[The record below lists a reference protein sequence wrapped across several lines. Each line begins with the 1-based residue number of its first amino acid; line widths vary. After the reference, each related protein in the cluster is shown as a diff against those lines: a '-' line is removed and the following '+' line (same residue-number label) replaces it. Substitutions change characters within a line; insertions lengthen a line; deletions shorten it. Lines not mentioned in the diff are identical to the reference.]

1 MARGAFIGPVE
12 PGFSLPVL
20 ERIAPPPPPSLV
32 AARIDKHTESGD
44 VVVDLDAR
52 GGWVARAAIDAGRRA
67 VSIESGPL
75 TRLLAELVLRT
86 PDVRHLDAAFQA
98 MAASAHGKTNLR
110 QSLAEL
116 FASHC
121 ATCGRPVVLDD
132 VGWAVPAD
140 AGPESLP
147 VPLNKHYRCTTCR
160 DQQGGGEGREAPLD
174 DHDRTLAAAAEAAT
188 LRRALADRF
197 ALPSGHDEL
206 AEQMLALHTD
216 RQLVSL
222 AAILAAIEGEL
233 RAEPVEAGLRL
244 AFMQAV
250 LPASRLATHHGRTAT
265 LRIVAGRVRLP
276 AGPWRERNPWLAFEE
291 GLRQVRAFVQ
301 RLEAQPGEHLQARF
315 GADLRSLAEGSASA
329 VLRLVGTETLTALRA
344 ESEAA
349 DLAGRPVR
357 PKLRLVLCQPPV
369 RPTPESVALT
379 FHATAWTLGRKA
391 SATVPIDV
399 LLSSARR
406 GRWAWQTAT
415 LRGSLSG
422 IEPVLERDGRAVV
435 LVDGTGP
442 EPLVAASLAAVGAGF
457 RLISAR
463 LAEPEE
469 GHGGVIELIPPGA
482 PLPPP
487 ARTRANVPL
496 PAMPGG
502 AGDPTVVP
510 GSGMFTPPERVDGRP
525 FSATA
530 AARIVSDTTIELLQQ
545 RGEPARTERL
555 LGEILVALD
564 RSGLLRAFAELPV
577 SAEQEAET
585 RVEPKAGPP
594 EPPEPAEAE
603 PSEAAEAAA
612 SDASAADPLDDPLDD
627 PFAPVAFHIDPAA
640 EPSSG
645 ANGRGNGPGRA
656 RHAAAATAP
665 LDQVDRLVALIRD
678 ELARAGKRRLVEV
691 EPDSWWL
698 ADREDRGSAAAPLA
712 DRVEW
717 AVYSLLSTG
726 GTLSEAG
733 FFERMAT
740 LFSGNEQ
747 PDEAIVRA
755 CLDSYRSPESTS
767 DHLATDEDVLRRSQE
782 HGELLASLADAGH
795 RLGMH
800 VWLGLRE
807 QARRVGEGRLG
818 DRLSEAERD
827 VHLPVITRAP
837 AEALQAVDCIWYVR
851 DRAVFMF
858 EVEWTAMLGE
868 RIIRRH
874 ARIPPD
880 EQLVRFLVVP
890 PERSE
895 LVRHKIERS
904 PLLRSA
910 MADGNWHIL
919 KSKHLATFMAGDPLD
934 LAALEPFLG
943 LDPPAEA
950 SAEQLPLFGA
960 GRYA

>member
-1 MARGAFIGPVE
+1 MARGAFIGRVD

-32 AARIDKHTESGD
+32 AARIDRHTQAGD

-67 VSIESGPL
+67 VSLESGPL

-98 MAASAHGKTNLR
+98 LAASARGKT
-110 QSLAEL
+110 SLKVALGEL
-116 FASHC
+116 FASNC
-121 ATCGRPVVLDD
+121 GTCGRPVVLDD
-132 VGWAVPAD
+132 ISWGIPAD

-147 VPLNKHYRCTTCR
+147 VPLSKHYRCTTCR

-174 DHDRTLAAAAEAAT
+174 DDDRTLAIAADAADI
-188 LRRALADRF
+188 RRALTERF
-197 ALPSGHDEL
+197 ALPSGHDAL
-206 AEQMLALHTD
+206 AEQLLALHTD

-233 RAEPVEAGLRL
+233 RAEPVEAGLRI

-250 LPASRLATHHGRTAT
+250 LPASRLAIHPGRTAP
-265 LRIVAGRVRLP
+265 LRIAAGRVRPP

-291 GLRQVRAFVQ
+291 GFRLVRAFVQ
-301 RLEAQPGEHLQARF
+301 RLEAGPGEHIQARL
-315 GADLRSLAEGSASA
+315 GEDLRSLADGPASA
-329 VLRLVGTETLTALRA
+329 VLRLTNPETLAALEA

-369 RPTPESVALT
+369 RPTSESVALT

-391 SATVPIDV
+391 SATVPIDM
-399 LLSSARR
+399 LLTGARR
-406 GRWAWQTAT
+406 SRWAWQTAT
-415 LRGSLSG
+415 LRGSLAG

-457 RLISAR
+457 RLIAAR

-469 GHGGVIELIPPGA
+469 GYGGLVELIPPGA

-487 ARTRANVPL
+487 ARTRANQPL

-502 AGDPTVVP
+502 AGDPAVVP
-510 GSGMFTPPERVDGRP
+510 GSGMFTPPERVEGRA

-577 SAEQEAET
+577 STDQVTET
-585 RVEPKAGPP
+585 RIEPEAQSPDPRGLPDGEFSEVSDGP
-594 EPPEPAEAE
+594 
-603 PSEAAEAAA
+603 AA
-612 SDASAADPLDDPLDD
+612 SDD

-640 EPSSG
+640 AGSG
-645 ANGRGNGPGRA
+645 ANGHGNGHGNGSGRA
-656 RHAAAATAP
+656 RHAPPAAGP

-691 EPDSWWL
+691 EPDCWWL
-698 ADREDRGSAAAPLA
+698 ADREDRWSAAAPLA

-733 FFERMAT
+733 FLERMAT
-740 LFSGNEQ
+740 LFSGSEQ

-755 CLDSYRSPESTS
+755 CLDSYRSPDSTS
-767 DHLATDEDVLRRSQE
+767 DRLATDEDVLRRSQE

-807 QARRVGEGRLG
+807 QARRVGDGRLG
-818 DRLSEAERD
+818 DRLDDAERD

-837 AEALQAVDCIWYVR
+837 AEALQAVDCIWYVH

-890 PERSE
+890 PERSD

-919 KSKHLATFMAGDPLD
+919 KSNHLATFMAGDPLD
-934 LAALEPFLG
+934 LGGLEPLLG

-960 GRYA
+960 GR

>member
-1 MARGAFIGPVE
+1 MARGAFIGRVE

-32 AARIDKHTESGD
+32 AARIDRHTEAGD

-98 MAASAHGKTNLR
+98 MAASAHGKTSLR
-110 QSLAEL
+110 LALGEL
-116 FASHC
+116 FASRC
-121 ATCGRPVVLDD
+121 GTCGRPVVLDD
-132 VGWAVPAD
+132 VSWGIPPD
-140 AGPESLP
+140 ARPESLP
-147 VPLNKHYRCTTCR
+147 PPLLKHYRCTTCR
-160 DQQGGGEGREAPLD
+160 DQQGGGEAREAPLD
-174 DHDRTLAAAAEAAT
+174 DDDRTLAVAADAAT
-188 LRRALADRF
+188 IRRALADRF
-197 ALPSGHDEL
+197 ALPSGHDDL
-206 AEQMLALHTD
+206 AEQLLALHTD

-222 AAILAAIEGEL
+222 AAILAGIEGEL

-244 AFMQAV
+244 AFLQAV

-265 LRIVAGRVRLP
+265 LRIAAGRVRPP

-291 GLRQVRAFVQ
+291 GFRHVRAFVQ
-301 RLEAQPGEHLQARF
+301 RLEAEPGEHLQARF
-315 GADLRSLAEGSASA
+315 GEDLRGLAERPASA
-329 VLRLVGTETLTALRA
+329 VLRLAGSETLTALRA

-391 SATVPIDV
+391 SATVPID
-399 LLSSARR
+399 LLLTSARR
-406 GRWAWQTAT
+406 SRWAWQTAT

-422 IEPVLERDGRAVV
+422 IEPVLERDGRVVV

-457 RLISAR
+457 RLIAAR

-487 ARTRANVPL
+487 ARTRANQPL

-502 AGDPTVVP
+502 AGDPAVVP

-585 RVEPKAGPP
+585 RVEPEAGPP
-594 EPPEPAEAE
+594 EPPDAPEAE
-603 PSEAAEAAA
+603 PTQAAEAAET
-612 SDASAADPLDDPLDD
+612 SDD
-627 PFAPVAFHIDPAA
+627 PFAPVAFHIDPVA
-640 EPSSG
+640 ESGSG
-645 ANGRGNGPGRA
+645 ANGHGNGHGNGSGRA
-656 RHAAAATAP
+656 RHTTAATAP

-678 ELARAGKRRLVEV
+678 ELTRAGKRRLVEV
-691 EPDSWWL
+691 EPDCWWL

-755 CLDSYRSPESTS
+755 CLESYRSPESTS
-767 DHLATDEDVLRRSQE
+767 DHLATDEDVLRRSKE

-800 VWLGLRE
+800 VW
-807 QARRVGEGRLG
+807 
-818 DRLSEAERD
+818 
-827 VHLPVITRAP
+827 
-837 AEALQAVDCIWYVR
+837 
-851 DRAVFMF
+851 
-858 EVEWTAMLGE
+858 
-868 RIIRRH
+868 
-874 ARIPPD
+874 
-880 EQLVRFLVVP
+880 
-890 PERSE
+890 
-895 LVRHKIERS
+895 
-904 PLLRSA
+904 
-910 MADGNWHIL
+910 
-919 KSKHLATFMAGDPLD
+919 
-934 LAALEPFLG
+934 
-943 LDPPAEA
+943 
-950 SAEQLPLFGA
+950 
-960 GRYA
+960 